1 MLKLIN
7 IVKNSNTIEADYIP
21 ETSSK
26 SAHISLDINTEK
38 YNAEDIEE
46 YGSTYSR
53 MAANGLIRTLNELNS
68 GKRKE
73 LPSERL
79 VMWY

>member
-7 IVKNSNTIEADYIP
+7 IVKNEKYIEADYIP
-21 ETSSK
+21 ENSTK
-26 SAHISLDINTEK
+26 SAHISLDLKTHD
-38 YNAEDIEE
+38 YSAEDIEN

-53 MAANGLIRTLNELNS
+53 MAANGLIRTLDEINS

-73 LPSERL
+73 IPTERN